1 MQDKQA
7 RELNDAAGKEVQAT
21 RNIMHIFTNKVNEG
35 KESAA
40 FDSMLTQ
47 NEKHDRTVGFSKL
60 PLSMQRMLSHPAI
73 KDEPEADFDGISE
86 GIIEYKRRNGG
97 GEPSAHVVAAALTA
111 ASLPFGGADLY
122 DATTE
127 PTFDSLS
134 LGHHEALSI
143 VPGAVQVVITY
154 GISNSLPLVTML
166 PNPMG
171 SNELPIVSGKA
182 VAGMNMGVMRKGDA
196 MDGDKAGMPYTEN
209 RHILNMDK
217 GATGAFSLTTHVAY
231 NASVK
236 ASDKTTQFIADTTSP
251 KAPFLGGRV
260 SIFVKGIKIASD
272 ENRNHK
278 TLSGVS
284 TLQPIKKVKVGA
296 NTYIVTS
303 ATADLETH
311 KISVQFDISAGAE
324 PAAGD
329 VTAEFFFDYE
339 RKDDNGNQIL
349 REPSIDMEFGH
360 QSIYAF
366 PNRSRSVATID
377 AITQL
382 MNELGLNWFAAAQT
396 IAMQKQYFEQT
407 GRLLRTAVNMC
418 LSNQDPETGR
428 VVQFNFTKGGI
439 SPTNIAEAFANVNI
453 TLGIARTRLSTAINI
468 AVGAYDLYV
477 SDRGQAFFSGLG
489 AEQYEPTGESAGDQ
503 YSVYRICKLK
513 TTGANIYYVPKSMG
527 VFNESGATTTA
538 HALLVPRPTIPAQA
552 PFVGMVAVPPMVMTS
567 NGNAY
572 EKDVAIYSRT
582 AAEVNPIDRFANQF
596 MLIEMINLPAL

>member
-7 RELNDAAGKEVQAT
+7 RDLNDAAGKEVQAT
-21 RNIMHIFTNKVNEG
+21 RSIMHIFTNKANEG
-35 KESAA
+35 KETAA

-47 NEKHDRTVGFSKL
+47 NEKHDRDVGFGKL

-73 KDEPEADFDGISE
+73 QAQPEAIFDGISE

-97 GEPSAHVVAAALTA
+97 DEPSAYVIAAALATA
-111 ASLPFGGADLY
+111 SMPFGGATEY
-122 DATTE
+122 DTSTE

-134 LGHHEALSI
+134 LGHHESLSV
-143 VPGAVQVVITY
+143 VPAATQVVITY
-154 GISNSLPLVTML
+154 GISNSLPLVSML

-171 SNELPIVSGKA
+171 SNELPIVFGKA

-209 RHILNMDK
+209 RHILSMDK
-217 GATGAFSLTTHVAY
+217 GVTGAFSLTTHVAY

-236 ASDKTTQFIADTTSP
+236 DDNTTQFIADTSSA

-260 SIFVKGIKIASD
+260 SIFIKGIKIASD
-272 ENRNHK
+272 ENRNHP
-278 TLSGVS
+278 TTSGIS
-284 TLQPIKKVKVGA
+284 TLQPIDKIVIGA

-303 ATADLETH
+303 ATADLDTH
-311 KISVQFDISAGAE
+311 KIDVQFDISTGVE
-324 PAAGD
+324 PVAGD
-329 VTAEFFFDYE
+329 VTAEIFFDYE

-349 REPSIDMEFGH
+349 REPSIDMDFGH
-360 QSIYAF
+360 RSIYAF
-366 PNRSRSVATID
+366 PSRSRSIATID

-407 GRLLRTAVNMC
+407 GRLLRTAINMC
-418 LSNQDPETGR
+418 LANQDPETGR
-428 VVQFNFTKGGI
+428 VITFNFTKGGI
-439 SPTNIAEAFANVNI
+439 TPTNIADAFANINI

-489 AEQYEPTGESAGDQ
+489 GEHYEPTGESAGDQ
-503 YSVYRICKLK
+503 YSVYRIGKLK
-513 TTGANIYYVPKSMG
+513 TSGANVYYVPKSMG
-527 VFNESGATTTA
+527 VFNETGATTTA
-538 HALLVPRPTIPAQA
+538 HALLVPRAMIPAQA

-572 EKDVAIYSRT
+572 EKYVAIYSRT
-582 AAEVNPIDRFANQF
+582 AAEVNPIPRFANQF
-596 MLIEMINLPAL
+596 MLIEMTNLPAL